1 MSTTERDYY
10 ELLGIARDADETEVK
25 RAFRRLARQLHP
37 DVSDQPD
44 AEDRFREVSEAYE
57 VLSNPE
63 TRQLYDRY
71 GHAGLRSGGFTPTHF
86 NLGDLG
92 DLFATFFGDDLFGG
106 RPGGRADGADV
117 AAEVEIDLLD
127 AARGATKSFTLQV
140 AVTCATCGGSGVK
153 PGTALRSCRRCGGA
167 GRLRQVS
174 RSVLGEFVRTTTCP
188 DCGGSGRI
196 AEHRCDGCDGAGRRI
211 EQRELEVDIPPGIH
225 NGQRIR
231 VTGAGHAGL
240 AGGRPGDL
248 YVAVRVRPHERFV
261 REGNDIYTQIDLTAV
276 EAALGTS
283 VTVETL
289 EGPVELD
296 FEPGTQP
303 GDVKI
308 LRGRGMPVLHGFGR
322 GDQRVLVNVMIP
334 RRLSD
339 EQRRLLEE
347 FERSSDEGTY
357 RREEGFFEKLKSAF
371 R

>member
-1 MSTTERDYY
+1 M
-10 ELLGIARDADETEVK
+10 
-25 RAFRRLARQLHP
+25 
-37 DVSDQPD
+37 
-44 AEDRFREVSEAYE
+44 
-57 VLSNPE
+57 
-63 TRQLYDRY
+63 
-71 GHAGLRSGGFTPTHF
+71 
-86 NLGDLG
+86 
-92 DLFATFFGDDLFGG
+92 
-106 RPGGRADGADV
+106 
-117 AAEVEIDLLD
+117 
-127 AARGATKSFTLQV
+127 
-140 AVTCATCGGSGVK
+140 
-153 PGTALRSCRRCGGA
+153 
-167 GRLRQVS
+167 
-174 RSVLGEFVRTTTCP
+174 
-188 DCGGSGRI
+188 
-196 AEHRCDGCDGAGRRI
+196 
-211 EQRELEVDIPPGIH
+211 
-225 NGQRIR
+225 
-231 VTGAGHAGL
+231 
-240 AGGRPGDL
+240 
-248 YVAVRVRPHERFV
+248 
-261 REGNDIYTQIDLTAV
+261 REGDDIYTQIDLTAV